1 MNSIFK
7 QDCATVPIVGVMHG
21 WRFGCWPKVG
31 NQYQFDN
38 ARLRCAKITD
48 RLAFF
53 TPDDY
58 YELSSEIVDAYSP
71 NLALL
76 TIGWI
81 TNVIGEYIRGAT
93 LSTSIFSYG
102 TFRSNFADDDGQLS
116 AENLLYIRKY
126 FRTGCTTDWV
136 VDVMSQHPSEKG
148 KYDCIVFTPDNQFD
162 RVVYTKE
169 EIAFHFR
176 PLLVAPLS
184 WFVDPSKSCATLAGA
199 KLPGVGE
206 VVVGSEVWANCV
218 KEHEATIVVNRD
230 DLVNYDDVTTLKI
243 RIISISQ
250 SDFASSVVGHCD
262 WGDFDLM
269 YFHSFYPTEASA
281 TAAVEAARRSK
292 KIPLSE
298 LPNLDCE
305 TLGRIAENPRLLDM
319 ER

>member
-1 MNSIFK
+1 
-7 QDCATVPIVGVMHG
+7 
-21 WRFGCWPKVG
+21 
-31 NQYQFDN
+31 
-38 ARLRCAKITD
+38 
-48 RLAFF
+48 
-53 TPDDY
+53 
-58 YELSSEIVDAYSP
+58 
-71 NLALL
+71 
-76 TIGWI
+76 
-81 TNVIGEYIRGAT
+81 
-93 LSTSIFSYG
+93 
-102 TFRSNFADDDGQLS
+102 
-116 AENLLYIRKY
+116 
-126 FRTGCTTDWV
+126 
-136 VDVMSQHPSEKG
+136 MSQHPSEKG
-148 KYDCIVFTPDNQFD
+148 KYDCVVFTTDNQFD

-184 WFVDPSKSCATLAGA
+184 WFVDPHKRCATLAGA
-199 KLPGVGE
+199 QLPGVGE

-218 KEHEATIVVNRD
+218 KEHEATIIVNHG

-250 SDFASSVVGHCD
+250 SDFASSVIGHCD

-281 TAAVEAARRSK
+281 TAALDAARNSK

-298 LPNLDCE
+298 LPNLDRE